1 MYDRETNW
9 VTDWYH
15 GVFPTS
21 DGMVTVLGLFRDNA
35 LGMLCKALEVE
46 DLSRRPEFAT
56 ADLQARN
63 AAAAN
68 ELLRDAVAALTTRD
82 ATDRFD
88 GVDLLSAPLLTLREA
103 LEDPQVL
110 ENGTLTTVDVEGR
123 RTTRILG
130 NPVRLSRT
138 PASVGRGVSGVGADT
153 EAVLREA
160 GLDDDELRALR
171 ESGAVR

>member
-1 MYDRETNW
+1 MRVILWKRDDLISEFELLQQAF
-9 VTDWYH
+9 TDM
-15 GVFPTS
+15 S
-21 DGMVTVLGLFRDNA
+21 RQR
-35 LGMLCKALEVE
+35 E
-46 DLSRRPEFAT
+46 DLLGR
-56 ADLQARN
+56 
-63 AAAAN
+63 
-68 ELLRDAVAALTTRD
+68 LLRDAVAALTTRD
-82 ATDRFD
+82 ATERFD
-88 GVDLLSAPLLTLREA
+88 AVDLLSAPLLTLREA

-110 ENGTLTTVDVEGR
+110 ENGTVTTVDVEGR

-160 GLDDDELRALR
+160 GFDDDELRALR